1 MSTEIVLSPDGGAGP
16 PALPGTAAGRKARHL
31 NRWAIFLARRV
42 VRLAVS
48 LLVLITATFL
58 MVHLIPGDPVQA
70 ALGDQATP
78 ALVAQRRHELGLDR
92 SLVIQFLH
100 YLGGVFSGHLGNSIA
115 TDSSVA
121 QILSERFPNTLKLA
135 VPAFLLVIL
144 LSLPIGLLAAVRTH
158 GGRGR
163 TTRAL
168 FVNITGL
175 LNSIPDYVLAT
186 VLSVLF
192 VVTVKI
198 FPASGDVGA
207 SSYVLP
213 VIALVVGPAASLS
226 RIVRVEALKVLDTE
240 YVRAAKSR
248 RLPTA
253 LRYFRHVL
261 PNMMTASLTFGTLIL
276 SGLIAGTV
284 LVENVFAWPGVG
296 TVIAQAVVQKDFPL
310 IQGVLLV
317 LGGTVLVLNT
327 VVDLL
332 LGVLDPRSRVGEM

>member
-1 MSTEIVLSPDGGAGP
+1 MSTEMVPP
-16 PALPGTAAGRKARHL
+16 PAGGTQLSVPRGQAGRTQKWL
-31 NRWAIFLARRV
+31 YGQWPNFLARRV
-42 VRLAVS
+42 VRLAIS

-58 MVHLIPGDPVQA
+58 MVHLIPGDPVQT

-78 ALVAQRRHELGLDR
+78 ALVALRRHALGLDR
-92 SLVIQFLH
+92 PLWSQYLH
-100 YLGGVFSGHLGNSIA
+100 YLGEVMTGNLGNSIA

-121 QILSERFPNTLKLA
+121 QILSERFPNTLRLA

-144 LSLPIGLLAAVRTH
+144 LSLPIGLFAAVRTR

-168 FVNITGL
+168 FVNVTGL

-248 RLPTA
+248 RLPAA
-253 LRYFRHVL
+253 LRYRRHVL

-310 IQGVLLV
+310 VQGVLLV
-317 LGGTVLVLNT
+317 LGATVLVLNT
-327 VVDLL
+327 VVDVV

>member
-1 MSTEIVLSPDGGAGP
+1 MSTEIVPSLAGGTGSPVPPGASD
-16 PALPGTAAGRKARHL
+16 AKKVRHL
-31 NRWAIFLARRV
+31 NRWAVFIARRV

-48 LLVLITATFL
+48 VLVLIIATFL
-58 MVHLIPGDPVQA
+58 MIHLIPGDPVQA

-78 ALVAQRRHELGLDR
+78 ALVAQRRHELGLDQP
-92 SLVIQFLH
+92 LLGQFLH
-100 YLGGVFSGHLGNSIA
+100 YLRGVLTGHLGNSIA

-121 QILSERFPNTLKLA
+121 QILGERFPNTLKLA

-144 LSLPIGLLAAVRTH
+144 LSLPIGLLTAVRTR

-192 VVTVKI
+192 VVTVKL

-253 LRYFRHVL
+253 QLYFRHVL

-310 IQGVLLV
+310 VQGVLLV